1 MRLSVPRVNAP
12 YNAAIDWLFGTQD
25 RGVKLGLENV
35 YRLLADMGNP
45 QNDLRF
51 IHVAGTNG
59 KGSVCAMIDSICRFA
74 GLRTGLFTSPHL
86 VRFNERIQVNGMPI
100 DDDAAVR
107 GIQKIR
113 MHLDEQRHPTFF
125 EITTAL
131 AIDYFRAQSVDL
143 VVLETGLGGRL
154 DSTNVVRPVVS
165 VLTAI
170 DLDHQHWLGD
180 SLTKIAAEK
189 GGIIKPGIPVVSGPQ
204 FPEVRV
210 ALEQIAESRSAPI
223 TFAETPIIGSP
234 IGLQGSHQRMN
245 AAIAKAAIDKA
256 GIRVGPE
263 AVAKGLEQVYWPGR
277 FQQIKDRIILDG
289 AHNPAAITRLI
300 QTWHECVVQ
309 ERASILFGGLR
320 DKDLETM
327 IATLSP
333 LAARFFLVPV
343 RSQRTASTS
352 EIERFVPKQIP
363 ANLCASAK
371 QALDLACR
379 FDDRI
384 LVTGS
389 LFLVGEVL
397 SILDPAQ
404 AALQTSNQ

>member
-1 MRLSVPRVNAP
+1 VNAP

-35 YRLLADMGNP
+35 SRLLADMGNP

-74 GLRTGLFTSPHL
+74 GIRTGLFTSPHL
-86 VRFNERIQVNGMPI
+86 VRFNERIQVIGLPI
-100 DDDAAVR
+100 DDYDVAR

-113 MHLDEQRHPTFF
+113 AHIDEERHPTFF

-131 AIDYFRAQSVDL
+131 AFDYFRTQSVEL

-154 DSTNVVRPVVS
+154 DSTNVVRPLVS

-180 SLTKIAAEK
+180 SLSEIAAEK

-204 FPEVRV
+204 FPEVRFAV
-210 ALEQIAESRSAPI
+210 EQIADSRSAPI
-223 TFAETPIIGSP
+223 RFAEIPIKGLP
-234 IGLQGSHQRMN
+234 IGLPGSHQRAN
-245 AAIAKAAIDKA
+245 AAIAKAAIDET
-256 GIRVGPE
+256 GISVSPE
-263 AVAKGLEQVYWPGR
+263 AVAKGLAQVSWPGR
-277 FQQIKDRIILDG
+277 FQRVEDRIILDG
-289 AHNPAAITRLI
+289 AHNPAAIRRLI
-300 QTWHECVVQ
+300 QTWHECVTE
-309 ERASILFGGLR
+309 ERATILFGGLR

-343 RSQRTASTS
+343 RSQRTALTS
-352 EIERFVPKQIP
+352 EIERFVPTHIP
-363 ANLCASAK
+363 ANLCASVGK
-371 QALDLACR
+371 ALDLARR
-379 FDDRI
+379 FHEPI

-397 SILDPAQ
+397 SILDPAR
-404 AALQTSNQ
+404 AALQPSNQ